1 MKLLAFL
8 ALLLLLACGPKEIPL
23 EVSTEPVR
31 LEIAQPA
38 KPRPVDL
45 ADVEFRVVTADTLDA
60 FITEQS
66 KLQENDNPVFI
77 AIGIKDYQA
86 LSLNLAELR
95 RYIDQQN
102 SVIVYYQRA
111 TAP

>member
-1 MKLLAFL
+1 MRLLAL
-8 ALLLLLACGPKEIPL
+8 SSLIALTACGTREVQL
-23 EVSTEPVR
+23 EVSTEPVQ

-38 KPRPVDL
+38 RPRPVDL
-45 ADVEFRVVTADTLDA
+45 ADVKFRVVTADTLDA
-60 FITEQS
+60 FIAEQS
-66 KLQENDNPVFI
+66 KLQENNNPVFI
-77 AIGIKDYQA
+77 AISIKDYQA

-102 SVIVYYQRA
+102 SIIVYYRRA